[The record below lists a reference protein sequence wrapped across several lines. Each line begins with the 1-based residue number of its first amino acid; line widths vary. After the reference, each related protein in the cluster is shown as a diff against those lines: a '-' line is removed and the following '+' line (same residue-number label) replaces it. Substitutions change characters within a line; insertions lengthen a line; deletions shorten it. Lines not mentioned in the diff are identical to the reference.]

1 MTRNLFAAEWLKIT
15 RRPLAWIV
23 LAAFLALMVLYL
35 GLWFVIVVFQEG
47 ALSGGELRLE
57 VLRPEQ
63 VAAIKHQLGFPGI
76 FGAVLGQVNSTGGI
90 CAMIL
95 AAGAFGSDYGW
106 GTLRA
111 LLTRAPGRGAYLAA
125 KLLALLAALLLGIL
139 IALLVG
145 SGLALIFSAALG
157 LPNQL
162 GLRDLL
168 VLPLGVLR
176 ALLVILP
183 YLLIT
188 CACAILGRSVLA
200 GAGGGL
206 AFLALDVGA
215 GSFGALGDL
224 SALVRFLLNLLLQPN
239 INALVVANSRLYG
252 IDQSVLVGGMDL
264 AQLPSPLQATLVIA
278 AYSAL
283 FTLSAYRLLK
293 RRDVGGAG

>member
-23 LAAFLALMVLYL
+23 LAAFLFLMALYL
-35 GLWFVIVVFQEG
+35 GLWFLIVVFQEG

-57 VLRPEQ
+57 VLGPAQ

-111 LLTRAPGRGAYLAA
+111 LLARAPGRGAYLAA
-125 KLLALLAALLLGIL
+125 KLLALLAALLLGIV

-145 SGLALIFSAALG
+145 CGLALIFSAALG

-188 CACAILGRSVLA
+188 CVCANFGRSVLA

-206 AFLALDVGA
+206 VFLALDVGA

-224 SALVRFLLNLLLQPN
+224 SDLVRFLLNLLLQPN
-239 INALVVANSRLYG
+239 INALVVANSALYG
-252 IDQSVLVGGMDL
+252 IDQSVLVSGMDL
-264 AQLPSPLQATLVIA
+264 AQLPSPLQATLVIV

-283 FTLSAYRLLK
+283 FTVSAYRLLQG
-293 RRDVGGAG
+293 RDVGGAG